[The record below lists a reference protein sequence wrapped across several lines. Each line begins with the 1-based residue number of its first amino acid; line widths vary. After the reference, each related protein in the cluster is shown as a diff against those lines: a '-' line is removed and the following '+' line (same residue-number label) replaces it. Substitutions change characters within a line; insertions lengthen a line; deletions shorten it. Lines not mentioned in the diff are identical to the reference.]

1 MFSYEGTAGQLYA
14 IGAYE
19 DDCHGTPTN
28 VPFAFNSFSIPS
40 IEEVKGE
47 AAVTSKVW
55 VNESSGESANEEAVM
70 LDLIVAE
77 GE

>member
-1 MFSYEGTAGQLYA
+1 M
-14 IGAYE
+14 
-19 DDCHGTPTN
+19 
-28 VPFAFNSFSIPS
+28 PFAFNSFSIPS